1 MRNNLSK
8 MLSVR
13 SLATHMSHSDFNP
26 KARRADRQ
34 TSAQPGR
41 AGVSTTMKRS
51 AVGAAPY
58 VLFSLLVMG
67 LLPWNAAIANTA
79 ATDLQPGAKAPAFT
93 LPSQDGT
100 PISLSDYR
108 GKWVVLYFYPKDK
121 SSGCTI
127 QAHAYQS
134 NLPQFESHN
143 AVVLGVSLDTADS
156 HKSFCAEDGLTFKLL
171 ADPQR
176 EAAAAYGVPLM
187 TFKDMKFDERDTFL
201 IAPDGKI
208 AQVWRK
214 VDPREDSKIVLQ
226 AIATHTDR

>member
-1 MRNNLSK
+1 MPKNLSK
-8 MLSVR
+8 L
-13 SLATHMSHSDFNP
+13 
-26 KARRADRQ
+26 
-34 TSAQPGR
+34 
-41 AGVSTTMKRS
+41 
-51 AVGAAPY
+51 
-58 VLFSLLVMG
+58 LFSLVLMG
-67 LLPWNAAIANTA
+67 LCPWNVAVANAADI
-79 ATDLQPGAKAPAFT
+79 DLQPGAKAPSFT
-93 LPSQDGT
+93 LPSQDGS
-100 PISLSDYR
+100 PVSLSDYR

-134 NLPQFESHN
+134 GLTQFESHN

-156 HKSFCAEDGLTFKLL
+156 HKSFCTEDGLTFKLL

-176 EAAAAYGVPLM
+176 QAADAYGVPLM

-214 VDPREDSKIVLQ
+214 VDPREDSTVVLQ
-226 AIATHTDR
+226 AIAHYSSH

>member
-8 MLSVR
+8 
-13 SLATHMSHSDFNP
+13 
-26 KARRADRQ
+26 
-34 TSAQPGR
+34 
-41 AGVSTTMKRS
+41 
-51 AVGAAPY
+51 
-58 VLFSLLVMG
+58 VLFSLMLMG
-67 LLPWNAAIANTA
+67 LCPWNPALANTA
-79 ATDLQPGAKAPAFT
+79 LPDLQPGTKAPTFT
-93 LPSQDGT
+93 LPSQDGS
-100 PISLSDYR
+100 PVSLSDYH

-134 NLPQFESHN
+134 SLPQFESHN

-156 HKSFCAEDGLTFKLL
+156 HKSFCAQDGLTFKLL

-176 EAAAAYGVPLM
+176 QAADVYGVPLM

-226 AIATHTDR
+226 AIATHAGH

>member
-1 MRNNLSK
+1 MRNNFK
-8 MLSVR
+8 
-13 SLATHMSHSDFNP
+13 
-26 KARRADRQ
+26 
-34 TSAQPGR
+34 
-41 AGVSTTMKRS
+41 
-51 AVGAAPY
+51 
-58 VLFSLLVMG
+58 VLVALLG
-67 LLPWNAAIANTA
+67 LFPWYGITANAADV
-79 ATDLQPGAKAPAFT
+79 DLQPGAKAPAFT

-100 PISLSDYR
+100 PVSLSAYR

-127 QAHAYQS
+127 QAHEYQNS
-134 NLPQFESHN
+134 LPQFESHN

-176 EAAAAYGVPLM
+176 QAAEAYGVPLM

-201 IAPDGKI
+201 ISPKGII

-214 VDPREDSKIVLQ
+214 VDPQKDSTIVLG
-226 AIATHTDR
+226 AIASQGKK

>member
-1 MRNNLSK
+1 MRNNISRL
-8 MLSVR
+8 
-13 SLATHMSHSDFNP
+13 
-26 KARRADRQ
+26 
-34 TSAQPGR
+34 
-41 AGVSTTMKRS
+41 
-51 AVGAAPY
+51 
-58 VLFSLLVMG
+58 LFSLLLMG
-67 LLPWNAAIANTA
+67 LCPWIPAIANTA
-79 ATDLQPGAKAPAFT
+79 APDLQPGVKAPTFT

-127 QAHAYQS
+127 QAHEYQNS
-134 NLPQFESHN
+134 LPQFESHN

-176 EAAAAYGVPLM
+176 QAAEAYGVPLM

-226 AIATHTDR
+226 AIATRTSH